1 MASFSRNSASCM
13 AVRAS
18 FRACSGNTARAL
30 EESEAAFAAC
40 SGLDSV
46 RDILVWIRSAK
57 LWVDPNKPVTQK
69 INPHNYCEMPRPA
82 ETRSSSAVPA
92 YILYNLFNFD
102 VDSDQ
107 LRISVAGRPPCIAA
121 VRASTDKRHQATVL
135 VSLHSFHAA
144 SSLGAVQCAYSK
156 RSSIKRRSYH
166 TLAMEEL
173 LQKLSAFPPSTPL
186 PDVEYDKQARSL
198 VSLLHQGKLL
208 GGGVE
213 LINVR
218 IR

>member
-1 MASFSRNSASCM
+1 
-13 AVRAS
+13 
-18 FRACSGNTARAL
+18 
-30 EESEAAFAAC
+30 
-40 SGLDSV
+40 
-46 RDILVWIRSAK
+46 
-57 LWVDPNKPVTQK
+57 VTHK

-135 VSLHSFHAA
+135 VSLHNFHSA
-144 SSLGAVQCAYSK
+144 SSLGADQCAYSK
-156 RSSIKRRSYH
+156 RSSIKRRSCH